1 MVGPLPNDFLRIN
14 GGGDAQVAA
23 DCQTATA
30 VYQQQV
36 YPQYVV
42 SRRIFKV
49 LYLLI
54 FIISE

>member
-14 GGGDAQVAA
+14 NGVDAQVDA
-23 DCQTATA
+23 DSQTAAA

-42 SRRIFKV
+42 SIRIINAF
-49 LYLLI
+49 I
-54 FIISE
+54 FVNNFYI